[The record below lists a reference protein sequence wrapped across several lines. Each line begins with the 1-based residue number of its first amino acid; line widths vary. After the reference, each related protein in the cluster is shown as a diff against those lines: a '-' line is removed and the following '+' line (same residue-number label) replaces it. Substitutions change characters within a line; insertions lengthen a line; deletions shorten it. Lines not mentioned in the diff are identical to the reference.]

1 MKTLRRS
8 LSVLLC
14 LALLLLLPLP
24 ASAAGPID
32 LGRPCSLTLTYLW
45 DRAPISGAAF
55 DLYRAADVDEYAA
68 YTLTEDFSAY
78 QVRLEGLTTDGWRA
92 LAKTLAGYALRDG
105 LAPLCSG
112 TTDQS
117 GVLRFRDLTPGLY
130 LVVGHMAADAAMS
143 YTSEPFLLAL
153 PGSDT
158 ASNGWTYDVEA
169 APKAACEPLPAE
181 PVRRSV
187 LKVWDDGGSSSRPAS
202 VTVRLLAGDKVY
214 DTVTLRAEN
223 NWRHD
228 WTDLPAS
235 DDRGAPID
243 WRIAEDTVPGYT
255 ASVSR
260 EDTTFILTNQAPSAQ
275 PPAKLP
281 QTGLLWWPVPL
292 FTAAGLL
299 CLLLGRRRARRG

>member
-1 MKTLRRS
+1 MKTLRRT

-45 DRAPISGAAF
+45 DR
-55 DLYRAADVDEYAA
+55 
-68 YTLTEDFSAY
+68 
-78 QVRLEGLTTDGWRA
+78 
-92 LAKTLAGYALRDG
+92 
-105 LAPLCSG
+105 
-112 TTDQS
+112 
-117 GVLRFRDLTPGLY
+117 
-130 LVVGHMAADAAMS
+130 
-143 YTSEPFLLAL
+143 
-153 PGSDT
+153 
-158 ASNGWTYDVEA
+158 
-169 APKAACEPLPAE
+169 
-181 PVRRSV
+181 
-187 LKVWDDGGSSSRPAS
+187 
-202 VTVRLLAGDKVY
+202 
-214 DTVTLRAEN
+214 
-223 NWRHD
+223 
-228 WTDLPAS
+228 
-235 DDRGAPID
+235 APID

-292 FTAAGLL
+292 LAAAGLL